1 MDSNSLENIIRNL
14 PDKPGCYQFLDK
26 NDTIIYV
33 GKAKNL
39 KNRVSSYFNKGITN
53 TKTRVL
59 VSKIADIRYIV
70 VNNELETLLLE
81 NNLIKEYQPRYNIL
95 LKDDKTYPSIAVKNE
110 YFPRVFSTRKIV
122 KDGTK
127 YFGPYA
133 NVHAMKIVI
142 ETIHKLFKL
151 RTCKLILTPEKIA
164 EEKYKVCL
172 QYHIKRC
179 AGPCVGLQSVD
190 EYNKDIE
197 AVSEILKGNSK
208 EVSKSIFD
216 EMIRLSEQQK
226 YEEANILKE
235 KYQALEDF
243 ISKSTVDKNIEYNL
257 DVFSYDEDEKSAYIN
272 FLNVYKGSVIQAYT
286 FEYRKKLEESKEEL
300 LSMGI
305 VEMRTR
311 YGSKNKEIVVP
322 FYPDIHELMTEDEIE
337 FTIPQRGGKRELL
350 LLSTK
355 NVKQYKFDKL
365 KRAET
370 LNPEQRQ
377 TRILKEVQ
385 NNLHLKELP
394 VHIECFDNSNLQ
406 GTNAVSACVVFKMG
420 KPSKKDYRIF
430 NVKTVEGPDDYST
443 MKEVIYRR
451 YKRLLEEN
459 QTLPQLIVVDGGK
472 GQLSSVCEVLKEM
485 GIYGKLG
492 IIGIA
497 ERLEELYFPDDPVP
511 VFLDKNS
518 ETLKLIQYLRD
529 EAHRFGITRHRKKRS
544 KAQTR
549 SELDNIKGIGKETK
563 ASLLSKFKSV
573 KRISE
578 SNLEELS
585 VVVGNHK
592 AKLIKEYF
600 ENKDK
605 DENSNSEN

>member
-14 PDKPGCYQFLDK
+14 PNKPGCYQFLDK
-26 NDTIIYV
+26 NETIIYV

-39 KNRVSSYFNKGITN
+39 KNRVSSYFNKNITN
-53 TKTRVL
+53 AKTRVL
-59 VSKIADIRYIV
+59 VSKIVDIKYIV
-70 VNNELETLLLE
+70 VNNESETLLLE
-81 NNLIKEYQPRYNIL
+81 NNLIKEYQPRYNVL

-133 NVHAMKIVI
+133 NVHAMKIVL

-151 RTCKLILTPEKIA
+151 RTCNLPLTPEKIA
-164 EEKYKVCL
+164 ESKYKVCL

-179 AGPCVGLQSVD
+179 AAPCVGLQTVE

-197 AVSEILKGNSK
+197 AVSEILKGNTK
-208 EVSKSIFD
+208 EVSKSIYN
-216 EMIRLSEQQK
+216 EMILLSEQQK
-226 YEEANILKE
+226 YEEANVLKE
-235 KYQALEDF
+235 KYLALEDF
-243 ISKSTVDKNIEYNL
+243 ISKSTVDRNIEYNL

-272 FLNVYKGSVIQAYT
+272 FLNVHKGSVIQAHT
-286 FEYRKKLEESKEEL
+286 FEYKKRLEESKEEL
-300 LSMGI
+300 LGLGI
-305 VEMRTR
+305 TEMRSR
-311 YGSKNKEIVVP
+311 YGSENKEIVVP
-322 FYPDIHELMTEDEIE
+322 FYPDLSEISIENVE
-337 FTIPQRGGKRELL
+337 FTMPKKGGKSQLL
-350 LLSTK
+350 MLSTK
-355 NVKQYKFDKL
+355 NVKQYKLDKL

-377 TRILKEVQ
+377 TRILKELQ
-385 NNLHLKELP
+385 KDLHMKELP
-394 VHIECFDNSNLQ
+394 THIECFDNSNLQ

-451 YKRLLEEN
+451 YKRLLDEN
-459 QTLPQLIVVDGGK
+459 ETLPQLLIIDGGK
-472 GQLSSVCEVLKEM
+472 GQLNSVCEVLKQLE
-485 GIYGKLG
+485 IYGKLAV
-492 IIGIA
+492 IGIA
-497 ERLEELYFPDDPVP
+497 ERLEELYFPEDPVP

-518 ETLKLIQYLRD
+518 ESLKLIQHLRD
-529 EAHRFGITRHRKKRS
+529 EAHRFGLSHHRKKRS
-544 KAQTR
+544 KAQTK

-563 ASLLSKFKSV
+563 ARLLSKFKSV

-578 SNLEELS
+578 ASLNELS
-585 VVVGNHK
+585 IEIGNNK
-592 AKLIKEYF
+592 AELIREYF
-600 ENKDK
+600 DNKK
-605 DENSNSEN
+605 QK